1 MRRGMALKIEIK
13 DIRKIDYKKAIQFAI
28 KGMHFDWYLDNK
40 FLLNA
45 YGRYFWY
52 LEINRATQILAAYAE
67 GKFVGVLLAE
77 IKGEKRKHQNFW
89 QKIYVKIVDAIQ
101 KTLFKDGAGLYENT
115 TKEQLAHYLK
125 TNTPDGEIIFLAA
138 DPDCKIKG
146 IGTALLNALEEKERG
161 KTLYLYTDD
170 ACTYQFYEHRG
181 FKRVEE
187 KEVILEMPKGKVPLK
202 CFIYSKVV

>member
-1 MRRGMALKIEIK
+1 MKIEIK
-13 DIRKIDYKKAIQFAI
+13 DMRKKDYKKAIQFAI
-28 KGMHFDWYLDNK
+28 KGMHFDWYLTNQ

-52 LEINRATQILAAYAE
+52 LEINRATQVLAAYADGE
-67 GKFVGVLLAE
+67 FVGVLLAE
-77 IKGEKRKHQNFW
+77 MKGEEKTHQSFL
-89 QKIYVKIVDAIQ
+89 QKIYVKLVDGIQ
-101 KTLFKDGAGLYENT
+101 KSFFKGGAGLYEDT

-125 TNTPDGEIIFLAA
+125 SNTPDGEIIFLAA

-146 IGTALLNALEEKERG
+146 IGTALLNVLEKKERG

-202 CFIYSKVV
+202 CFVYSKVM